1 MPSKIS
7 RWSLTYTNIAVFF
20 AFAAMSIGY
29 AVFGGLMEPFIWSAK
44 QFFVVVFFFAAL
56 SFLHNRY
63 DSYSRMP
70 LIWHLFILSVFIKA
84 SFCAFVLLV
93 FDFPNVSAVQVW
105 FSELICYPDANL
117 YHSIAASFAKN
128 ISNGVFSLPVY
139 YAKTHGISDYGYPFF
154 LGLVYYLL
162 SPQPICALIS
172 NVILSSISVVLTY
185 KISLMIFDCRKTS
198 YLAAV
203 ILMLFPYIN
212 YYAVFPFKETLVI
225 LLLLAYF
232 YFLICLMK
240 HKGND
245 LINFMGSLIIIY
257 SMLYFR
263 ITLYLL
269 LSICFLIAIYFRY
282 GKQEN
287 ILVNFTRMA
296 GIAVVLL
303 LLFSL
308 SYQESQHEVLFTIEK
323 SYSQIE
329 GQVHDVNRQ
338 REIKKKTTK
347 KELLPL
353 AAIASLVAPF
363 PSFVSTGTRKLT
375 NIQCGNVFV
384 KNVLLFFSYLGIL
397 LAVKNR
403 NRLALPLIMFYA
415 GYMVILTVSGVIL
428 QHRFQL
434 IGLPFLIIFMSW
446 GIVNSSIRHIRLW
459 AIYLHCLLVIILA
472 WNYYKLYIRAMI

>member
-1 MPSKIS
+1 
-7 RWSLTYTNIAVFF
+7 
-20 AFAAMSIGY
+20 
-29 AVFGGLMEPFIWSAK
+29 
-44 QFFVVVFFFAAL
+44 
-56 SFLHNRY
+56 
-63 DSYSRMP
+63 
-70 LIWHLFILSVFIKA
+70 
-84 SFCAFVLLV
+84 
-93 FDFPNVSAVQVW
+93 
-105 FSELICYPDANL
+105 
-117 YHSIAASFAKN
+117 
-128 ISNGVFSLPVY
+128 
-139 YAKTHGISDYGYPFF
+139 
-154 LGLVYYLL
+154 
-162 SPQPICALIS
+162 
-172 NVILSSISVVLTY
+172 
-185 KISLMIFDCRKTS
+185 
-198 YLAAV
+198 
-203 ILMLFPYIN
+203 
-212 YYAVFPFKETLVI
+212 
-225 LLLLAYF
+225 
-232 YFLICLMK
+232 
-240 HKGND
+240 
-245 LINFMGSLIIIY
+245 
-257 SMLYFR
+257 
-263 ITLYLL
+263 
-269 LSICFLIAIYFRY
+269 
-282 GKQEN
+282 
-287 ILVNFTRMA
+287 MA